1 LSSVSAQ
8 KPQSASS
15 FLHAR
20 FDTHT
25 YHEGHIPL
33 LASLPHDSIDEKL
46 EVDLEFSSCEYQAA
60 LIRPYQEKLWA
71 EECDKRERDITAT
84 RLMHMYGTSAW
95 QVRCNRAPIIHA
107 SSDRY
112 RFHINPPATDAAKS
126 QKPSMYSAELSTA
139 SYVTGTATYEQQ
151 TGIIRDIDDPIE
163 VQWEQLEVSDGSST
177 SSLRRRGAV
186 RRKTNPLFAHQTYE
200 DFE

>member
-1 LSSVSAQ
+1 
-8 KPQSASS
+8 
-15 FLHAR
+15 
-20 FDTHT
+20 
-25 YHEGHIPL
+25 
-33 LASLPHDSIDEKL
+33 
-46 EVDLEFSSCEYQAA
+46 
-60 LIRPYQEKLWA
+60 
-71 EECDKRERDITAT
+71 
-84 RLMHMYGTSAW
+84 
-95 QVRCNRAPIIHA
+95 
-107 SSDRY
+107 
-112 RFHINPPATDAAKS
+112 
-126 QKPSMYSAELSTA
+126 MYSAELSTA